1 MRTEVRSLHNHIICA
16 ENGTQ
21 QNKFF
26 FKEYKLKRLNKQ
38 VAAISL
44 AALAVMP
51 VCAQDVVA
59 NAASGMNAAAT
70 TVWAP
75 RLSAVAIVLGAL
87 GIGLVGGHAM
97 KAVIASVTLATLI
110 AINANTIVGWI
121 QAIS

>member
-1 MRTEVRSLHNHIICA
+1 M
-16 ENGTQ
+16 
-21 QNKFF
+21 
-26 FKEYKLKRLNKQ
+26 KRLNKQ